1 MMILSALLVVAGYL
15 GVQFGGPVW
24 VAAATCSVP
33 LLLYLLHD
41 VGAVAWRDDFQR
53 EVAMRSGMHAL
64 VAVGLICAM
73 VLATNNTTELVAREG
88 GPGYGM
94 TMMAALTL
102 RIAAII
108 WGLSWLVQYWGGRI
122 GAIRI
127 LWVLLG
133 ISFIETAGTTM
144 LRVHGNTA
152 GGMTFFA
159 RLWFYPLIAL
169 AIVGC
174 RRWPRAGGVVLCV
187 FLIGKTWF
195 VAHSMAAV
203 GLMEDTLV
211 QTSMIAMTL
220 PLLVPALTLLS
231 ARRVG
236 EA

>member
-1 MMILSALLVVAGYL
+1 MMILSALLVVVGYL
-15 GVQFGGPVW
+15 GMQFGGPVW
-24 VAAATCSVP
+24 VAAATCGVP

-41 VGAVAWRDDFQR
+41 LGVIAWRDDFQR

-64 VAVGLICAM
+64 VAVGLVCAM
-73 VLATNNTTELVAREG
+73 VVATNNTTELVAREE
-88 GPGYGM
+88 PGYGL

-108 WGLSWLVQYWGGRI
+108 WGLSWIVQYWGGHV

-144 LRVHGNTA
+144 LRVHGTEA
-152 GGMTFFA
+152 GGMLFFA
-159 RLWFYPLIAL
+159 RLWFYPLLAL

-174 RRWPRAGGVVLCV
+174 RRWPRVGGAALCV
-187 FLIGKTWF
+187 YLIGKTWF
-195 VAHSMAAV
+195 VAHSFAAV

-211 QTSMIAMTL
+211 QASMIAMTL
-220 PLLVPALTLLS
+220 PLMVPALTLLS
-231 ARRVG
+231 ARRAG
-236 EA
+236 EV